1 MTKPGPAPLPTH
13 LKIVKGT
20 VRKDRINSNEPKPKH
35 KIPRCPEWLSEDAK
49 KIWKRTTAQLKS
61 MGILYE
67 ADIDII
73 VAYCNAVVNY
83 QKASLIVDQSGVLI
97 KGRRD
102 SVVTNPAVRVQRDAA
117 TLIRM
122 LASELGL
129 TPSARSRIS
138 LESNDADD
146 ILD

>member
-1 MTKPGPAPLPTH
+1 MAKPGPKPLPTH
-13 LKIVKGT
+13 LKMVKGI
-20 VRKDRINSNEPKPKH
+20 VRKDRINLHEPKPKN
-35 KIPRCPEWLSEDAK
+35 KQPRCPEWLSEDAK
-49 KIWKRTTAQLKS
+49 KIWKRTIHQLKL

-67 ADIDII
+67 SDIDII
-73 VAYCNAVVNY
+73 IAYCNAVVNY
-83 QKASLIVDQSGVLI
+83 QKATLIVDQSGVLI

-129 TPSARSRIS
+129 TPSSRSRLS
-138 LESNDADD
+138 SENNDSDN